1 MAFPRYNIQ
10 PGYVYSGGM
19 MPAPLPPHG
28 PYAAPA
34 YYYPYPVVGYPPQV
48 QQQASPRVQ
57 RRKFATTPTE
67 AFLSLSWLGP
77 ISPNPEIE
85 LHPVLSSSRSRML
98 HWLVTEE
105 PTLAMNNPALNN
117 MGPLPP
123 NILNQAAT
131 SPGCD
136 NMVLVSDD
144 FPWTITLQVPS
155 DEFITV
161 RQILGAIFGSLQ
173 QTLQHD
179 EWDELSRNSKTNAHR
194 SRCVRLARL
203 PPRFNV
209 PTDIVAIRR
218 VDTLAEKIAFMGI
231 KRVGD
236 PSNPS
241 AWNVRLGYA
250 SDRDQVR
257 RR

>member
-1 MAFPRYNIQ
+1 MAYPPRYPVQ
-10 PGYVYSGGM
+10 PGYVYSGGI
-19 MPAPLPPHG
+19 MPAQLPPQ
-28 PYAAPA
+28 YAAPA
-34 YYYPYPVVGYPPQV
+34 FYYPYPVVGYPPPV
-48 QQQASPRVQ
+48 QPGHPSPRVQ
-57 RRKFATTPTE
+57 RR
-67 AFLSLSWLGP
+67 P
-77 ISPNPEIE
+77 ISPSPEIE
-85 LHPVLSSSRSRML
+85 LHPVLTGSRSRMM

-105 PTLAMNNPALNN
+105 PALAMNNPAFNN
-117 MGPLPP
+117 GPLSP
-123 NILNQAAT
+123 NILNQSAT

-136 NMVLVSDD
+136 NMVLISDD
-144 FPWTITLQVPS
+144 FPWTVTLQVPP
-155 DEFITV
+155 DEFV
-161 RQILGAIFGSLQ
+161 SVKQILGAIYGSLQ
-173 QTLQHD
+173 ETLQHE

-203 PPRFNV
+203 APRFHV
-209 PTDIVAIRR
+209 SPDIVAIRR

-250 SDRDQVR
+250 SDRDQPR